1 MTGIKVQTDDTYSY
15 ALWALADAFYFT
27 LTTCSNASN
36 NIKNKML
43 HCHAKL
49 AHPPASGCCT
59 FAEREFQLNFL
70 LRRDVTHPE
79 R

>member
-1 MTGIKVQTDDTYSY
+1 MTGIKVQTDDTYFVRIMGIV
-15 ALWALADAFYFT
+15 DAFYFT
-27 LTTCSNASN
+27 LTTCSNASK